1 MSINNPPIK
10 LRVLVLT
17 AASALLVL
25 SGLAAAAHA
34 WRAAAPKKTVLP
46 EVVNA
51 LPASAVP
58 QRARHIADFESELI
72 TITPHG
78 FEPQEITR
86 PRGRFLLMIDNR
98 SGLSATSLA
107 LTREAGERTHEMRV
121 PREEPNW
128 SDVVNL
134 PPGRY
139 VLTES
144 DHPRWA
150 CRITITAQ

>member
-1 MSINNPPIK
+1 MSINNPT
-10 LRVLVLT
+10 LRTRVLVLT
-17 AASALLVL
+17 AACALLAL

-34 WRAAAPKKTVLP
+34 WRASAPSKNVLP

-51 LPASAVP
+51 SPAAAVP
-58 QRARHIADFESELI
+58 QRTRHIADFESELI

-86 PRGRFLLMIDNR
+86 PQGRFLLMIDNR

-121 PREEPNW
+121 PREEPDW

-139 VLTES
+139 VLTED
-144 DHPRWA
+144 DHSEWT
-150 CRITITAQ
+150 CVLIITR